1 LIGSVVK
8 YFRFSWHEIMFEIS
22 YSNLMMMLASI
33 PNYNKADEDEEVYED
48 LSDENDFMKFFN
60 YN

>member
-33 PNYNKADEDEEVYED
+33 PNYSKKDEDEEVYED

>member
-1 LIGSVVK
+1 
-8 YFRFSWHEIMFEIS
+8 MFEIS